1 MGIRK
6 AVRAFRTFTADLHQ
20 LADWLVQCG
29 VKTVAMESDRGLLD
43 SNLPGS
49 ARAGDQ
55 KAYS

>member
-43 SNLPGS
+43 SNL
-49 ARAGDQ
+49 
-55 KAYS
+55 